1 MILLFTDSLD
11 NSHPRQATGANA
23 HDVGAL
29 IGATGGEPG
38 SSLTVLQSL
47 SEQSPNPNS
56 RVTLGRDVDALGMPR
71 VVLDWQWMPED
82 QASIVAA
89 FEIMAGELG
98 RAGLGRLQLGKIEF
112 GNKPNKKDLL
122 DSIVIDPGAFD
133 PKKLDVTVGYHH
145 MGTTRMSNDPSL
157 GVVDPNCRVHSSP
170 NLYVAGSA
178 VFPTSGAATPTFT
191 IVALA
196 LRLGD
201 HLRTKVLV

>member
-1 MILLFTDSLD
+1 
-11 NSHPRQATGANA
+11 
-23 HDVGAL
+23 V
-29 IGATGGEPG
+29 
-38 SSLTVLQSL
+38 QSL
-47 SEQSPNPNS
+47 SEQSPNPAS

-71 VVLDWQWMPED
+71 VVLDWQWRPED
-82 QASIVAA
+82 QASIVSA
-89 FEIMAGELG
+89 FEILAGELG
-98 RAGLGRLQLGKIEF
+98 KAGLGRLQLAKLKF
-112 GNKPNKKDLL
+112 GDKPNKKNLL
-122 DSIVIDPGAFD
+122 DSVIVSPGAFD

-145 MGTTRMSNDPSL
+145 MGTTRMSNDASQ
-157 GVVDPNCRVHSSP
+157 GVVDTNCRVHSSP